1 MILDLNTFLTKERPF
16 WQELEQLLDYLDRDP
31 ETVLPLP
38 RVERFHYLYQRAS
51 ADLSRIATFSA
62 ETGIRRYLETL
73 VGRAYAEIHESRD
86 RKARFSFRDW
96 LLSAFPRAFRRRVNA
111 FVLCLLILLAGS
123 LFGAVAIVTDP
134 SARETLLPFSHLQD
148 GPAQRVM
155 REETASEDRL
165 EGAKSRFSAQLM
177 THNIRVSVAVL
188 ALGMTWGLGSVIMLF
203 YNGVIL
209 GAVAADY
216 VATGETEFLL
226 GWLLPHGSIEI
237 PAILVAGQAGLL
249 IAGAL
254 IGWGRPVSLADR
266 FREISGDLVTLIGGA
281 AVMLVWAGIV
291 ESFFSQYHEPVIP
304 YIVKIAFGTVE
315 LVLLTL
321 FLAFGGTS
329 SDGVGASWSF
339 FRKPPIKPAV

>member
-1 MILDLNTFLTKERPF
+1 MILDLNAFITDERPF
-16 WQELEQLLDYLDRDP
+16 WRELEQLLDYLDREP
-31 ETVLPLP
+31 EAMLPP
-38 RVERFHYLYQRAS
+38 TRVERFHYLYQRAS

-62 ETGIRRYLETL
+62 ETGVRRYLETL

-86 RKARFSFRDW
+86 RKTRFSFRNW
-96 LLSAFPRAFRRRVNA
+96 LLSAFPQAFRRRSSA
-111 FVLCLLILLAGS
+111 FLLCLLIFLAGGA
-123 LFGAVAIVTDP
+123 FGAVVIVADP
-134 SARETLLPFSHLQD
+134 AAREVLLPFSHLQD

-177 THNIRVSVAVL
+177 THNIRVSLAVL
-188 ALGMTWGLGSVIMLF
+188 ALGMTWGIGTVVMLF

-216 VATGETEFLL
+216 VAAGETEFLL

-237 PAILVAGQAGLL
+237 PAILLAGQAGLL

-254 IGWGRPVSLADR
+254 IGWGRSVSLGDR
-266 FREISGDLVTLIGGA
+266 FREISGDLVTLIGGT

-291 ESFFSQYHEPVIP
+291 ESFFSQYHEPVVP
-304 YIVKIAFGTVE
+304 YLVKIAFGTVE
-315 LVLLTL
+315 LTLLAL
-321 FLAFGGTS
+321 FLAFGGTRS
-329 SDGVGASWSF
+329 PGDGTGPQSRSD
-339 FRKPPIKPAV
+339 